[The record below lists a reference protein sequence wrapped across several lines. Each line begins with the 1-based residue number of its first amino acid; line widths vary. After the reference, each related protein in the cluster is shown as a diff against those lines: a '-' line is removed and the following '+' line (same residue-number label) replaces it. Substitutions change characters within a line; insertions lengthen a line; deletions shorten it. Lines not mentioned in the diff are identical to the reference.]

1 MIKPYRI
8 KHKDSGLYYQP
19 TRNHCNLGKNGKVY
33 MTNISPL
40 QINNGHDYILI
51 DVRTYTKIHKILTK
65 LSPNQ
70 CKMLA
75 YYGFYVRYKIPKA
88 EFEKEEL

>member
-8 KHKDSGLYYQP
+8 KHKASGLYYQP
-19 TRNHCNLGKNGKVY
+19 TRNNCNLGKNGKVC

-40 QINNGHDYILI
+40 QINNGYDYILI
-51 DVRTYTKIHKILTK
+51 DVRTYTKIHKILAK

-75 YYGFYVRYKIPKA
+75 FYGFYVRYKIPKT

>member
-1 MIKPYRI
+1 
-8 KHKDSGLYYQP
+8 
-19 TRNHCNLGKNGKVY
+19 

-40 QINNGHDYILI
+40 QINNGYDYILI
-51 DVRTYTKIHKILTK
+51 DVRTYTKIHKILAK

-75 YYGFYVRYKIPKA
+75 FYGFYVRYKIPKA